1 MQTDANSNQ
10 LLTDE
15 NGLSISPELSNCAQI
30 FLRGRSIGRTTS
42 RKGWS
47 EAAYHFENHWFNPKS
62 ALADRVK
69 LCRDPAGIAK
79 ANGLAQAI
87 KENDA
92 RSGVQRAVYVV
103 GIEGERVAKIGVSA
117 TPVNRC
123 LSLQQAHYKELFLYG
138 ALYLVG
144 KPKCET
150 IEEEALIRAEQIADW
165 RKGEWV
171 GLPAERAFSM
181 VMHAADDLEIK
192 TCDAATWVDNMN
204 RRVKGL
210 AKAR

>member
-1 MQTDANSNQ
+1 MQTDSKCNE

-15 NGLSISPELSNCAQI
+15 NGLSISPELSNSAQM
-30 FLRGRSIGRTTS
+30 FLRGKSIGRSTS
-42 RKGWS
+42 RKGWA
-47 EAAYHFENHWFNPKS
+47 EAPYSYVNHWFNPS
-62 ALADRVK
+62 FALADRIK
-69 LCRDPAGIAK
+69 LCREPAGIAK

-87 KENDA
+87 KDNDA
-92 RSGVQRAVYVV
+92 RSGVPRAVYVI
-103 GIEGERVAKIGVSA
+103 GIEGEAVAKIGVSA

-123 LSLQQAHYKELFLYG
+123 IGLQQAHYKELFLYG

-150 IEEEALIRAEQIADW
+150 IEEEALARAEQIAAW

-171 GLPAERAFSM
+171 GLTAERAFTM
-181 VMHAADDLEIK
+181 VMHAADDLQIK

-210 AKAR
+210 ARAR